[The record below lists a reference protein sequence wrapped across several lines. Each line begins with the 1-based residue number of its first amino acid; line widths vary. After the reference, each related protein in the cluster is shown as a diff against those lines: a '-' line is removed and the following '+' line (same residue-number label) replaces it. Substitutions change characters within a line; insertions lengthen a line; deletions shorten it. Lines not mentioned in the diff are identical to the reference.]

1 LPITIRDTGDLKAV
15 TRQLRAQA
23 DGKELVK
30 ELRTGLRGVMNPIR
44 DEVKAAYRAG
54 PSAKGKAGRRGGSLR
69 GALTRAT
76 RVEVRTTG
84 RLAGV
89 RLRVD
94 GRKMPDQMKSLPAYR
109 EGYKRPWRHPVYG
122 DRDVWVSQPARPVF
136 DRTVEPHEA
145 DAARAVEAVL
155 DGIRRKLESR

>member
-1 LPITIRDTGDLKAV
+1 MPVSIRDTGDLKAV

-30 ELRTGLRGVMNPIR
+30 ELRTGLRAAITPVR
-44 DEVKAAYRAG
+44 DEVKAAYRAS
-54 PSAKGKAGRRGGSLR
+54 PSTRSAAGRRGRSLR
-69 GALTRAT
+69 GVLARAT

-84 RLAGV
+84 KLAGV

-94 GRKMPDQMKSLPAYR
+94 GRKMPDQMRALPAYR
-109 EGYKRPWRHPVYG
+109 EGEKRPWRHPVYG
-122 DRDVWVSQPARPVF
+122 ARETWVTQPAWPLF
-136 DRTVEPHEA
+136 DRTVERHEPEA
-145 DAARAVEAVL
+145 DRAVDEVL